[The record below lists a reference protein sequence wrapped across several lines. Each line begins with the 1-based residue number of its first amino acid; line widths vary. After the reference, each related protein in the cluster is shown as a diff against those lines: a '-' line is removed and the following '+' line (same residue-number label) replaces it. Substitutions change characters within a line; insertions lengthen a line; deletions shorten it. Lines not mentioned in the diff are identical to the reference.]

1 MKHEP
6 RTWCPECGYGVKI
19 DEDGLCVMCGSQA
32 IGKGVDQ
39 ALRYRRAIMELR
51 RQQRS
56 ERKP

>member
-1 MKHEP
+1 MDFAKKAV

-39 ALRYRRAIMELR
+39 ALAYMRRAI
-51 RQQRS
+51 
-56 ERKP
+56 KAKGVKK